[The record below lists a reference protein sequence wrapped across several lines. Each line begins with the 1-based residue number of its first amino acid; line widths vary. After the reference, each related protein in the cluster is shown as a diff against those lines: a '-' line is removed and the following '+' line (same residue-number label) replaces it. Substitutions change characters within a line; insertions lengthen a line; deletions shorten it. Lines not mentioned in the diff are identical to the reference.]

1 MPHRA
6 RHDVLPPVPSV
17 GGLITPSA
25 NVTSAAQRAKRLK
38 SSNSI
43 SEASNIA
50 GTLLVCLFQAIVLI
64 RLDLGQEDLRREL

>member
-6 RHDVLPPVPSV
+6 SHDVLPPVPSV

-43 SEASNIA
+43 NEASNIA
-50 GTLLVCLFQAIVLI
+50 ATLLVCLFQAIVLI
-64 RLDLGQEDLRREL
+64 RLDLGQEDLRQEL